1 MEILLSTL
9 ELALTAA
16 PWLLIGLLLAG
27 LIKAWVPM
35 TFVQRW
41 VGGNGLLS
49 IARGAVLGA
58 PLPLCSCG
66 AIPTAFAL
74 HRNGAGRGPMT
85 AFLVG
90 APGVGV
96 DSMAMTYALLGPFM
110 TAARVLGALVTAM
123 ATGLLVVLS
132 RVSSQHQ
139 EPSRTSCSNT
149 CDDSCGEPAEAAPET
164 QSENR
169 SQGTMARLR
178 GGLRYAFRDILD
190 DIMPWVVGGLLL
202 AGAMTALVP
211 ETWLATLGDSL
222 WSMLLLALVGV
233 PLYICAAAA
242 TPIAAG
248 LLLAGVSPGAAL
260 VFMLAGPVTSM
271 ATLGALRQELGNS
284 ALTLYLIG
292 VVGTVV
298 AVGLVTDWWLEHSG
312 IVVLA
317 QLGTVRELVP
327 VALEWAALVALAGLA
342 ALRWWPRGKPLRL
355 I

>member
-1 MEILLSTL
+1 MEILESILQ
-9 ELALTAA
+9 LALTAA
-16 PWLLIGLLLAG
+16 PWLLIGLFLAG

-35 TFVQRW
+35 SFIQRW

-49 IARGAVLGA
+49 ILRSAVLGA

-96 DSMAMTYALLGPFM
+96 DSVAMTYALLGPFM
-110 TAARVLGALVTAM
+110 AVARVLGALVTAI
-123 ATGLLVVLS
+123 ATGLLVTLS
-132 RVSSQHQ
+132 RVSQVCE
-139 EPSRTSCSNT
+139 EPTSTSCG
-149 CDDSCGEPAEAAPET
+149 DGCGDHGAPASET
-164 QSENR
+164 A
-169 SQGTMARLR
+169 GTDPSLGGRARLQ

-190 DIMPWVVGGLLL
+190 DIMPWVVGGLIL

-211 ETWLATLGDSL
+211 EAWLASLGDSL
-222 WSMLLLALVGV
+222 WSLVLLALVGV

-260 VFMLAGPVTSM
+260 VFLLAGPVTSL
-271 ATLGALRQELGNS
+271 ATLGALRQELGTS
-284 ALTLYLIG
+284 ALVLYLTG

-298 AVGLVTDWWLEHSG
+298 LAGLMTDWWLEVSG
-312 IVVLA
+312 IAVLA
-317 QLGTVRELVP
+317 QLGAVRELLP
-327 VALEWAALVALAGLA
+327 VAMEWSALVVLSVLT
-342 ALRWWPRGKPLRL
+342 ALRWLPDRARSG
-355 I
+355 